1 MRELDII
8 KDVKNAPAR
17 YVDTSGDTMTG
28 SLNINSTAPNLVI
41 KNTSNNDSIITL
53 DRGINANWR
62 FRNSNGTLHFETDY
76 TSSKGSYYVGAKLQY
91 DTGHFTVKGDLFA
104 QDIEKTKV
112 GRMFL
117 DYYEETGYNYN
128 LNNYVGIIAKALQ
141 KAMIKIEA
149 LESKLKKKK
158 DSLFNSYIFYMYICT
173 FI

>member
-1 MRELDII
+1 MTVNTEEDLDNFEIQTNDCYNFI
-8 KDVKNAPAR
+8 KDTPYVTYFYKTKAR
-17 YVDTSGDTMTG
+17 PDA
-28 SLNINSTAPNLVI
+28 STKEVEEAD
-41 KNTSNNDSIITL
+41 K
-53 DRGINANWR
+53 
-62 FRNSNGTLHFETDY
+62 NGTLLTP
-76 TSSKGSYYVGAKLQY
+76 SSNDFMVG
-91 DTGHFTVKGDLFA
+91 FIA